1 MMNGSAGG
9 DRSAPAARDPPR
21 PLPAEL
27 TKKAMKRSIRQLC
40 DRFEQRAERPARASR
55 ATPGSPRALKRRH
68 TVGGSKDI
76 DKVLRLVLAASR
88 AGAGPGPGAGA
99 AAGAG
104 LAAVRPAS
112 CLVELDLLPLQPV
125 PLESRV

>member
-9 DRSAPAARDPPR
+9 DRPSPAPAPAPAPARTAPR
-21 PLPAEL
+21 PAEA
-27 TKKAMKRSIRQLC
+27 TKKGMKRSIRQLC
-40 DRFEQRAERPARASR
+40 ERFEQRAEPPRA
-55 ATPGSPRALKRRH
+55 ALKRRH

-76 DKVLRLVLAASR
+76 DRVVRLFLAA
-88 AGAGPGPGAGA
+88 A
-99 AAGAG
+99 APAPAP
-104 LAAVRPAS
+104 AAVRPAS